1 MRSITLILLLAAIS
15 IFTGCYTTEDAA
27 DVNQDRISVTYCTVF
42 NETRGYTKSVIYF
55 KFGQTNLR
63 LSNAMYYRSQRLYE
77 EDNILW
83 GLHYARDVDQVT
95 TGSYEWTDEN
105 GVVYNNNVV
114 PYGFQLTQAPTSI
127 QRNKFYD
134 LAWTGDEIPYG
145 DGKFTISVESRTQ
158 THIKSFGGQ
167 KQLKIEPEDLVD
179 FPLGAA
185 TMTISRNYSEP
196 IDEGTQAGGESG
208 VSFIR
213 EYDITIT
220 D

>member
-1 MRSITLILLLAAIS
+1 M
-15 IFTGCYTTEDAA
+15 
-27 DVNQDRISVTYCTVF
+27 
-42 NETRGYTKSVIYF
+42 
-55 KFGQTNLR
+55 
-63 LSNAMYYRSQRLYE
+63 
-77 EDNILW
+77 
-83 GLHYARDVDQVT
+83 
-95 TGSYEWTDEN
+95 
-105 GVVYNNNVV
+105 